1 MTLDKSI
8 HKKSNSPE
16 EDGELDDSVMFEK
29 EVIAYSF
36 DDAVDAILTVSDV
49 GIELKDPRSGKG
61 LAADYHSYN
70 LDTAIFR
77 TMGGEF
83 CEERLNRKLRVNRA
97 AEVFTEAYEPG
108 DMTGVTS
115 RFYPPS
121 KYPWFCRLLE
131 GKSLGTYLFQKT
143 AGEDSLLTIIQNGEV
158 LHMHA
163 IKPYELEAFR
173 LMKYERL
180 SAEASPYLM
189 RGPEDERVR
198 RRLLDSLDGES
209 PSFRTL
215 FRLTRGYPITGFQ
228 MGKTARETIDQL
240 VPKHIPEQWREEL
253 MAFLANMNSLEI
265 PRIEPLEYYVDRYK
279 AAPLYCRYEIEHL
292 VRKALGRE
300 TPDYVRLLHEGKGN
314 PNLISSE
321 MGKSYMPYARLL
333 ESPNSPELLELYK
346 KMNKSGRVYSRMP
359 ITPEDALSDTKM
371 WGLRGE
377 MLCLDVVA
385 VRGGIHH
392 PKIGLRK
399 VVHIGRA
406 HGWPHRHLIWSAEMK
421 DVSRQEYASTA
432 IREPRLNLLL
442 MPLASCEQ
450 LTHVLRQSA
459 RVVDWS
465 YRFTNLRRK
474 TNVALI
480 SKAITE
486 KSSLSD
492 LRKKYGPRDDKVY
505 SLSEKEL
512 EVLDVLTSTRGIDLE
527 LGVFFS
533 DITRAEIE
541 DIGADLMGREILHLS
556 YGPNHRAGSVVLL
569 WMSNVSLGGNAENI
583 LSVTAALL
591 RYAYYGTVYVSHPE
605 RNLCEVF
612 AVIRVPNQDKLF
624 LGGELQK
631 VANCHGIDLRLF
643 EFVSRW
649 NQTRSLH
656 QRIYDHEA
664 GWSSDISGLLS
675 QIRSFSE

>member
-1 MTLDKSI
+1 MKS
-8 HKKSNSPE
+8 
-16 EDGELDDSVMFEK
+16 DDSDMFEK
-29 EVIAYSF
+29 EVVAYSS

-49 GIELKDPRSGKG
+49 GIDLKDPNSGKG
-61 LAADYHSYN
+61 LPADYHSYS
-70 LDTAIFR
+70 LDIAIFR

-83 CEERLNRKLRVNRA
+83 CEERLNKRLIVNRA
-97 AEVFTEAYEPG
+97 EEVFTEAYDPG

-131 GKSLGTYLFQKT
+131 GRSLATYIFQKT

-158 LHMHA
+158 LHMHT

-173 LMKYERL
+173 LMEYERL
-180 SAEASPYLM
+180 VAEATPYRE

-198 RRLLDSLDGES
+198 QHLLAVLDGES

-215 FRLTRGYPITGFQ
+215 FQLTRGHPVTDFQ
-228 MGKTARETIDQL
+228 MGKTARETINQI

-253 MAFLANMNSLEI
+253 MAFFANMESLEI
-265 PRIEPLEYYVDRYK
+265 PRIEPLEYYANRYS

-292 VRKALGRE
+292 VRKALGRT

-314 PNLISSE
+314 PSLISSE
-321 MGKSYMPYARLL
+321 MGRSYMPYARLL
-333 ESPNSPELLELYK
+333 ESPNSPELLDLYER
-346 KMNKSGRVYSRMP
+346 MNKSRRVYTCMP
-359 ITPEDALSDTKM
+359 ITPEDALSDSKM

-406 HGWPHRHLIWSAEMK
+406 HGWPHRHLVWSAEMK
-421 DVSRQEYASTA
+421 DVSREGFTSPA

-442 MPLASCEQ
+442 MPLRSCEQ
-450 LTHVLRQSA
+450 LTHVLKRSA

-465 YRFTNLRRK
+465 YRFTNLRE
-474 TNVALI
+474 
-480 SKAITE
+480 KASIEFIGETITE
-486 KSSLSD
+486 KTSLSD
-492 LRKKYGPRDDKVY
+492 LRKKYGPHNDEVY
-505 SLSEKEL
+505 TLSEKEL
-512 EVLDVLTSTRGIDLE
+512 EVLDLLTSSSGNSLERGI
-527 LGVFFS
+527 FPS

-541 DIGADLMGREILHLS
+541 QIGASLIEREILHLS

-569 WMSNVSLGGNAENI
+569 WMSNVTMGGDAENI
-583 LSVTAALL
+583 LSVIDALIQ
-591 RYAYYGTVYVSHPE
+591 YAYYGTVYVSHPE
-605 RNLCEVF
+605 RSLCEVF
-612 AVIRVPNQDKLF
+612 AVIRVRNQDKLF

-631 VANCHGIDLRLF
+631 VAYSREIDLRLF
-643 EFVSRW
+643 EFLSRW

-656 QRIYDHEA
+656 KRIYDHET
-664 GWSSDISGLLS
+664 GWNSDISGLLS